1 MESPVSPPSAEKW
14 HVLATAALLEK
25 LLVTP
30 EDGLTQTEVDRRL
43 EQVGRNELVDYGV
56 KSPFAILFDQLK
68 DTMVLVLV
76 AAAVISGLLGDWK
89 DAIVILAI
97 VIINAII
104 GFVQEYRAEQAMA
117 ALRQLAAPHVKVRR
131 DGHWD
136 EIDAHELVPGD
147 IILLEAGSAIPAD
160 ARLLEAANL
169 RVEEASLT
177 GESEPVDK
185 KVDATPD
192 AEAPLGDRLNMLYMG
207 TLVTYGRGSAVVV
220 ETGMR
225 TQLGRIAELIQEVG
239 SEQTPLQRRMSEL
252 GKTLAIAALVIVG
265 LVFGLGLLRGEDPA
279 EMFLTSI
286 AMAVAAI
293 PEGLPAVVAIA
304 LALGAQRMLRR
315 KALIRKLP
323 AVETLGSVTVIC
335 SDKTGTLT
343 ENKMRVRVLDVAGTS
358 VDIEDAEK
366 IASASDSPNWETLHP
381 AGALTL
387 LGGVLSSDAVLEV
400 GGEDNDEYRTVGD
413 PTEGALLMAAARFGL
428 FKEDLEDL
436 FPREAE
442 IPFTSERKRMT
453 TVHAN
458 RLKDSSSDL
467 SSYLH
472 KVLSGMEKEVLSFT
486 KGAADGMLDHCT
498 NVWVD
503 GKLQPLTAEWRARIE
518 KAVEQM
524 AQDGLRVLGVAYH
537 PLNQL
542 PANTDEASLESDL
555 AFLGLVGMMDPPR
568 AEVKEAVDTC
578 KTAGIR
584 PIMITGD
591 HPLTAQRIAQ
601 DLEISRDGH
610 ILTGR
615 ELSQMDEAALE
626 KAVREVSIFAR
637 VSPEHKLRIVEAL
650 QRQGHIV
657 AMTGDGVNDAPALR
671 RADIGVAMGI
681 NGTDVSKEAA
691 DMVLLDDN
699 FATIVHAVSEGR
711 TIYDNVRKFIKYTM
725 TSNAGEIYVMLF
737 APFLGMPLPLT
748 ALQILWINL
757 VTDGL
762 PGLALAVED
771 AEPDTMDRPPHPP
784 EESVFARGMGR
795 HVLWIGLLM
804 GLVSLGVAY
813 FSWVAGNVYWATMG
827 FTTLTLAQMGH
838 ALAIRSDKV
847 SLFKQGLFS
856 NRALLGAVA
865 LTFILQLGVIYWEPL
880 QTLFETQALP
890 MRELAISLGASLVV
904 FVAVEIEKWNKRR
917 KAAASV

>member
-1 MESPVSPPSAEKW
+1 MESPNPAPKATPW
-14 HVLATAALLEK
+14 HTLAPAALLEK
-25 LLVTP
+25 LKTDP
-30 EDGLTQTEVDRRL
+30 EIGLTAAEVQSRRATY
-43 EQVGRNELVDYGV
+43 GRNELVDYGV

-68 DTMVLVLV
+68 DTMVLVLIG
-76 AAAVISGLLGDWK
+76 AATISVLLGHAK
-89 DAIVILAI
+89 DAIVVLAI
-97 VIINAII
+97 VVINAII
-104 GFVQEYRAEQAMA
+104 GFVQEYRAEKAMA
-117 ALRQLAAPHVKVRR
+117 ALRQLSAPHVKVRR
-131 DGHWD
+131 DGRWD
-136 EIDAHELVPGD
+136 EIDAFDLVPGD

-160 ARLLEAANL
+160 SRLLEAANL

-185 KVDATPD
+185 TVDAHPD
-192 AEAPLGDRLNMLYMG
+192 DDAPLGDRLNMLYMG
-207 TLVTYGRGSAVVV
+207 TLATYGRGSAVVV

-225 TQLGRIAELIQEVG
+225 TQLGRIAELIQKVG
-239 SEQTPLQRRMSEL
+239 DEQTPLQRRMSEL
-252 GKTLAIAALVIVG
+252 GKTLAIAALIIVG
-265 LVFGLGLLRGEDPA
+265 VVFALGLLRGEDPA
-279 EMFLTSI
+279 EMFLTAI
-286 AMAVAAI
+286 AMSVAAV

-358 VDIEDAEK
+358 IDIEDAEK
-366 IASASDSPNWETLHP
+366 IANATNRPNWETLHP
-381 AGALTL
+381 ASALTL

-400 GGEDNDEYRTVGD
+400 SGENKDEYRTVGD

-428 FKEDLEDL
+428 FKEELEDL
-436 FPREAE
+436 FPREGE

-453 TVHAN
+453 TLHAN
-458 RLKDSSSDL
+458 RLQDTPGEL
-467 SSYLH
+467 SSHLNN
-472 KVLSGMEKEVLSFT
+472 LLGSMGTRVLSFT
-486 KGAADGMLDHCT
+486 KGAADGLLDQCHQ
-498 NVWVD
+498 VWVEN
-503 GKLQPLTAEWRARIE
+503 QAEPLTAEWRRRIE
-518 KAVEQM
+518 TAIEQM
-524 AQDGLRVLGVAYH
+524 AKDGLRVLGVSYH
-537 PLNQL
+537 PLSKE
-542 PANTDEASLESDL
+542 PASVDEATLESEL
-555 AFLGLVGMMDPPR
+555 IFLGLIGMMDPPR
-568 AEVKEAVDTC
+568 PEVKDAVETC

-601 DLEISRDGH
+601 DLDISRDGL

-615 ELSQMDEAALE
+615 DLTQMDEAALD
-626 KAVREVSIFAR
+626 KAVREVSVFAR
-637 VSPEHKLRIVEAL
+637 VSPEHKLRIVESL

-699 FATIVHAVSEGR
+699 FATIVQAVGEGR

-762 PGLALAVED
+762 PGLALAVEE
-771 AEPDTMDRPPHPP
+771 AEPNTMRRNPHPP
-784 EESVFARGMGR
+784 AESIFARGMGR

-804 GLVSLGVAY
+804 GLVSLGVAF
-813 FSWVAGNVYWATMG
+813 FSWRAGSPYWATMG

-838 ALAIRSDKV
+838 ALSIRSDSV

-856 NRALLGAVA
+856 NKALLGAVS
-865 LTFILQLGVIYWEPL
+865 LTFVLQLAVIYWPPMQVLFDTQSLPL
-880 QTLFETQALP
+880 N
-890 MRELAISLGASLVV
+890 ELLLSLGASLLV

-917 KAAASV
+917 KDAA